1 VPAPEVRGLSTGQC
15 VGVVRSGLEPHLGEN
30 NPPPPTL
37 VLRSGSICDNTPA
50 RWSPRDPSWLWCI
63 DRLRITAPTHSC
75 HPVHSCLSV
84 LVISSQPVLTPAS
97 LSYSPAVS
105 PTSSHAAT
113 CPPRQLAAC
122 PTYRTNGEPVLLSS
136 WEPAF
141 LKSCSLS
148 APTSC
153 QPVLFTSG

>member
-1 VPAPEVRGLSTGQC
+1 

-30 NPPPPTL
+30 TPPPPTL
-37 VLRSGSICDNTPA
+37 VLRSGSTFVVI
-50 RWSPRDPSWLWCI
+50 RMRMGRREIRVGYGVLI
-63 DRLRITAPTHSC
+63 DVDFVLQYSIYSQSC
-75 HPVHSCLSV
+75 HPFHSCLSV

-113 CPPRQLAAC
+113 CPRQLAAC